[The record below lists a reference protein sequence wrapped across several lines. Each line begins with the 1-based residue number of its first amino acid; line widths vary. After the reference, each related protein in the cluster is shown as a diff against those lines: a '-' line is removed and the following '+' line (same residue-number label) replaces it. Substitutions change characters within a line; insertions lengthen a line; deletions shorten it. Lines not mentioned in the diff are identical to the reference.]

1 MYKLY
6 HVVLDNNVIFEI
18 PAESQK
24 EALRKALYPTNVVDI
39 CVIPITEAV
48 QINEEELEYNHA
60 IGNVSY
66 IIHHMVDN
74 DGEYFTIEMDE
85 LTTEQDEI
93 DYDSI
98 VDIRIKLESPMDFA
112 YDSIDE
118 VKKAIAKAIDDVKD
132 IYDYADYA
140 MGY

>member
-6 HVVLDNNVIFEI
+6 HIILDNNIIFEV

-24 EALRKALYPTNVVDI
+24 EALRKALYPTNI
-39 CVIPITEAV
+39 INIHAMPITEAV
-48 QINEEELEYNHA
+48 QLDEEELEYSHA

-74 DGEYFTIEMDE
+74 DGEYFTIEVDE
-85 LTTEQDEI
+85 LTTEQDDI

-112 YDSIDE
+112 YGSMDE

-132 IYDYADYA
+132 IYDYA

>member
-6 HVVLDNNVIFEI
+6 HICLDNNVVLEV
-18 PAESQK
+18 PAENQG
-24 EALRKALYPTNVVDI
+24 EALRKALYPINVLDI
-39 CVIPITEAV
+39 HAMPITEAV
-48 QINEEELEYNHA
+48 QLDEEELEYNHA
-60 IGNVSY
+60 IGSVSY
-66 IIHHMVDN
+66 IIHHMVDD
-74 DGEYFTIEMDE
+74 DGCYYTIEVGE

-112 YDSIDE
+112 YGSMDE
-118 VKKAIAKAIDDVKD
+118 VKKAIEDAIDDVND
-132 IYDYADYA
+132 VYDYA

>member
-6 HVVLDNNVIFEI
+6 HICLDNNVVLEV
-18 PAESQK
+18 PAENQG
-24 EALRKALYPTNVVDI
+24 EALRKALYPINVLDI
-39 CVIPITEAV
+39 HAMPITEAV
-48 QINEEELEYNHA
+48 QLDEEELEYNHA
-60 IGNVSY
+60 IGSVSY
-66 IIHHMVDN
+66 IIHHMVDD
-74 DGEYFTIEMDE
+74 DGCYYTIEVGE

-112 YDSIDE
+112 YGSMDE
-118 VKKAIAKAIDDVKD
+118 VKKAIKDAIDNAND
-132 IYDYADYA
+132 IYDYA

>member
-6 HVVLDNNVIFEI
+6 HIVLDNNVIFEV
-18 PAESQK
+18 PAESEK

-39 CVIPITEAV
+39 RIMPITEAV
-48 QINEEELEYNHA
+48 QINEEELEYSHA

-74 DGEYFTIEMDE
+74 DGEYFTIEVDE

-112 YDSIDE
+112 YSSIDE
-118 VKKAIAKAIDDVKD
+118 AKKAIAKAIDDVKD
-132 IYDYADYA
+132 IHDYA

>member
-6 HVVLDNNVIFEI
+6 HIVLDNGIIFEV

-39 CVIPITEAV
+39 RVMPITEAV
-48 QINEEELEYNHA
+48 QLDEEELEYSHV

-74 DGEYFTIEMDE
+74 DGEYFTIEVDE
-85 LTTEQDEI
+85 LTTEQDDI

-98 VDIRIKLESPMDFA
+98 VDIRIKLTSPDCLA
-112 YDSIDE
+112 YGSMDE

-132 IYDYADYA
+132 IYDYA

>member
-6 HVVLDNNVIFEI
+6 HIVLDNNVIFEI
-18 PAESQK
+18 PAESQR
-24 EALRKALYPTNVVDI
+24 EALRKALYPANVVDI
-39 CVIPITEAV
+39 RVMPITEAV
-48 QINEEELEYNHA
+48 QLDEEELEYSHA

-74 DGEYFTIEMDE
+74 DGEYFTIEVDE
-85 LTTEQDEI
+85 LTTEQDKI
-93 DYDSI
+93 DYNSV

-112 YDSIDE
+112 YGSIDE

-132 IYDYADYA
+132 IYDYA

>member
-6 HVVLDNNVIFEI
+6 HICLDDNVILEV

-39 CVIPITEAV
+39 RVMPITKGV
-48 QINEEELEYNHA
+48 QLNEEELEYSHA
-60 IGNVSY
+60 LGDIIY
-66 IIHHMVDN
+66 IVHHMVDD
-74 DGEYFTIEMDE
+74 DGEYYTVE
-85 LTTEQDEI
+85 LGEATERQDEI

-98 VDIRIKLESPMDFA
+98 VNIRIKLESPMDFA
-112 YDSIDE
+112 YGSMDE
-118 VKKAIAKAIDDVKD
+118 VKKAIKDAIDDAND
-132 IYDYADYA
+132 IYDYA

>member
-6 HVVLDNNVIFEI
+6 HVVLDNGVIFEI
-18 PAESQK
+18 PEESEK
-24 EALRKALYPTNVVDI
+24 EALRKALFPTNIVAI
-39 CVIPITEAV
+39 HAMPITEAV
-48 QINEEELEYNHA
+48 QLDEEELEYSHA

-85 LTTEQDEI
+85 LTTEQDNI

-98 VDIRIKLESPMDFA
+98 VDIRIKLTSPDCLA
-112 YDSIDE
+112 YGSMDE
-118 VKKAIAKAIDDVKD
+118 VKKAIKDAIDDAND
-132 IYDYADYA
+132 IYNYA

>member
-1 MYKLY
+1 MYKLF
-6 HVVLDNNVIFEI
+6 HIALDNGVIFEI
-18 PAESQK
+18 PAESQR
-24 EALRKALYPTNVVDI
+24 EAFRKALYPTNVVDI
-39 CVIPITEAV
+39 RVLPITKAV
-48 QINEEELEYNHA
+48 QINEEELEYSHA

-112 YDSIDE
+112 YGSMDE
-118 VKKAIAKAIDDVKD
+118 VKKAIAKAIDDVND
-132 IYDYADYA
+132 IYSYA

>member
-1 MYKLY
+1 MYNLY
-6 HVVLDNNVIFEI
+6 HVILDNGVIFEI

-39 CVIPITEAV
+39 RVMPITKGV
-48 QINEEELEYNHA
+48 QLDETELEYSHA
-60 IGNVSY
+60 IGDITY
-66 IIHHMVDN
+66 IVHHMVDD
-74 DGEYFTIEMDE
+74 DGEYYTVE
-85 LTTEQDEI
+85 LGEATERQDEI

-98 VDIRIKLESPMDFA
+98 VNIRIKLESPMDFA
-112 YDSIDE
+112 YGSMDE

-132 IYDYADYA
+132 IYDYA

>member
-6 HVVLDNNVIFEI
+6 HIVLDNGIIFEI
-18 PAESQK
+18 PAESQR
-24 EALRKALYPTNVVDI
+24 EAFRKALYPTNIVAI
-39 CVIPITEAV
+39 HAMPITEAV
-48 QINEEELEYNHA
+48 QLDEEELEYSHA

-98 VDIRIKLESPMDFA
+98 VDIRIKLSSPDCLA
-112 YDSIDE
+112 YDSMDE
-118 VKKAIAKAIDDVKD
+118 VKKAIKDAIDDAND
-132 IYDYADYA
+132 IYGYA

>member
-1 MYKLY
+1 MYKLF
-6 HVVLDNNVIFEI
+6 HIVLDNGVIFEV
-18 PAESQK
+18 PAESEK
-24 EALRKALYPTNVVDI
+24 EALRKALFPTNIVAI
-39 CVIPITEAV
+39 HAMPITEAV
-48 QINEEELEYNHA
+48 QLDEEELEYSHA

-66 IIHHMVDN
+66 IIHHMVDD
-74 DGEYFTIEMDE
+74 DGCYYTIEVDE

-112 YDSIDE
+112 YASIDE
-118 VKKAIAKAIDDVKD
+118 VKKAIAKAIDEVKD
-132 IYDYADYA
+132 IYDYA

>member
-6 HVVLDNNVIFEI
+6 HIALSNNAILEV

-24 EALRKALYPTNVVDI
+24 EALRKALYPTNIIDI
-39 CVIPITEAV
+39 RVMPITKDI
-48 QINEEELEYNHA
+48 QLNEEKLEYSHA
-60 IGNVSY
+60 LGDITY
-66 IIHHMVDN
+66 IVKHMVDN
-74 DGEYFTIEMDE
+74 DGEYYTVE
-85 LTTEQDEI
+85 LGEATERQDEI

-112 YDSIDE
+112 YNSMDE
-118 VKKAIAKAIDDVKD
+118 VKKAIVKAIDDVKD
-132 IYDYADYA
+132 IYDYA

>member
-1 MYKLY
+1 MYKLF
-6 HVVLDNNVIFEI
+6 HIVLNNGIIFEV
-18 PAESQK
+18 PAESEK
-24 EALRKALYPTNVVDI
+24 EALRKALFPTNIVAI
-39 CVIPITEAV
+39 HAMPITEAV
-48 QINEEELEYNHA
+48 QLDETELEYSHA

-74 DGEYFTIEMDE
+74 ECYYTIEVDE

-112 YDSIDE
+112 YGSMDE

-132 IYDYADYA
+132 IYDYA

>member
-1 MYKLY
+1 MYNLY
-6 HVVLDNNVIFEI
+6 HIALDDNVILEV

-39 CVIPITEAV
+39 RVMPITKGV
-48 QINEEELEYNHA
+48 QLNEEELEYSHA
-60 IGNVSY
+60 LGDITY
-66 IIHHMVDN
+66 IVKHMVDN
-74 DGEYFTIEMDE
+74 DGEYYTVE
-85 LTTEQDEI
+85 LGEATERQDDI
-93 DYDSI
+93 DYDSV

-112 YDSIDE
+112 YGSMDE

-132 IYDYADYA
+132 IYDYA